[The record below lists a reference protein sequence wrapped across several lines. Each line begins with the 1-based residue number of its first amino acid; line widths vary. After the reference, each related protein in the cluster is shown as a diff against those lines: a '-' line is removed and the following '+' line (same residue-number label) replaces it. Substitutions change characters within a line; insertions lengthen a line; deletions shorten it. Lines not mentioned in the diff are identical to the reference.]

1 MPRSGDIVN
10 VNPFELLVSEHAS
23 LRAQLRRTIE
33 AAAVPTG
40 KARTRHAVQALSR
53 AAKQHMRE
61 EEATLYPVGERLFG
75 PYGAVF
81 VLRND
86 HAAIE
91 AKLSRSEST
100 ASRNLAGWLENLSA
114 HLEAHLGREER
125 VLFPMMTAIMSGKEM
140 DRLAH
145 RLRSTILR

>member
-10 VNPFELLVSEHAS
+10 VNPFELLVSEHAF
-23 LRAQLRRTIE
+23 LRERLRQAMG
-33 AAAVPTG
+33 AACTKTA
-40 KARTRHAVQALSR
+40 KARTRDAVQALSR

-61 EEATLYPVGERLFG
+61 EEAILYPVGERLFG

-100 ASRNLAGWLENLSA
+100 ASRKLAGWLESLA
-114 HLEAHLGREER
+114 VHLEAHLGREER

-145 RLRSTILR
+145 QLRSTILP